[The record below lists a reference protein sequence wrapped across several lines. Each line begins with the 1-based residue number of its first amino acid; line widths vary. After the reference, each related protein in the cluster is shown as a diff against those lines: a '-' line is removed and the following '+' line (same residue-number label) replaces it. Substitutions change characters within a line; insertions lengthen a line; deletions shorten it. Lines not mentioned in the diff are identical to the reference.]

1 MCLCNLSAEV
11 FQLIKDKQ
19 NIPITISFVKL
30 FNQLFIFFLYIHK
43 MVKSIRRTGLV
54 LKRIITYLYEYNNG
68 KKCNN
73 MGFLKVDLR
82 GNNVRME
89 IHMQGGNRKPEQGVA
104 YLIVKGKEIA
114 GVELGEL
121 DIKPE
126 NSITIWNFS
135 SNQIMGSP
143 FELAQVIGVGVLFP
157 SGKYIASSWV
167 DTPGEVFARG
177 NFSVWKPIEQ
187 EKEPQLSAASV
198 AVAAKERNTVVSQGE
213 WKVHQGSLS
222 RASDKSVRD
231 NIAPEP
237 QHKDTVSAAKPEQKD
252 PASPAKP
259 EQKDPEKSAKP
270 EQKDPV
276 SIPESGQKDSVS
288 IPESGQKDPMSILKP
303 DMPTETSSLRRID
316 ISDIRSLPKRNWY
329 LCNNS
334 FLIHGFFNYHY
345 LVLWEKEEDGVK
357 KTYLGVPGIYER
369 PERAMAL
376 LFGFPEFATEETVA
390 GGEPEPSEAV
400 TGSFGYWLCLLNL

>member
-19 NIPITISFVKL
+19 NIPITIPFVKL

-43 MVKSIRRTGLV
+43 MVKSIRRTGLI

-126 NSITIWNFS
+126 NSKTIWNFS

-143 FELAQVIGVGVLFP
+143 YELAQVIGVGVLFP

-198 AVAAKERNTVVSQGE
+198 AVAAKERNTVASQGE

-237 QHKDTVSAAKPEQKD
+237 QHKDTVSAARPEQKG
-252 PASPAKP
+252 
-259 EQKDPEKSAKP
+259 
-270 EQKDPV
+270 PV
-276 SIPESGQKDSVS
+276 SVSES
-288 IPESGQKDPMSILKP
+288 EQKDPMSILKS